1 VVRGRAV
8 HAAALATTGGRS
20 GPIESRARLAAQIR
34 ALVEQYFAAAPPPPA
49 PGEPRLPLHVPSY
62 GADEVNEAIDSL
74 LSTRVTMGEKVRR
87 FEKLWAEYL
96 GVAEAVMVN
105 SGSSANLIA
114 VSALVNPAFPRP
126 LSAGDEVIVPAVAWS
141 TTYFPL
147 VNAGLVPVLVDV
159 DLDTFTIDPEAA
171 ARAIGPRTRAMLP
184 VHLLGNACDMRA
196 LGALA
201 DRHGLVMIEDSC
213 EAHGARFEGK
223 AVGTFGA
230 MGMFSFYFSH
240 HISTIEGGMV
250 VTDDGALADL
260 ARMLRAHGW
269 IRDVKKRPTVA
280 DAPIDE
286 RFLFV
291 NLGYNLRPTELQGAF
306 GIHQMPKLEPY
317 IKIRRDNVE
326 HWNAALRRHARWL
339 RECPGR
345 DTAGSRSV
353 WFGYP
358 ITVRPEAPFTRD
370 ALVEFLEGRGIG
382 TRPIMAGNFRDQP
395 AIRLFPHRVA
405 GSLERAEH
413 VMRQSFFIG
422 NHHAISDADRAYVVT
437 CVDEFMARWA

>member
-1 VVRGRAV
+1 M
-8 HAAALATTGGRS
+8 
-20 GPIESRARLAAQIR
+20 
-34 ALVEQYFAAAPPPPA
+34 EQYFAVAAPPA
-49 PGEPRLPLHVPSY
+49 PGDKRLPLHVPSY

-74 LSTRVTMGEKVRR
+74 LSTRVTMDEKVRR
-87 FEKLWAEYL
+87 FERMWAEYL

-105 SGSSANLIA
+105 SGSSANLVA

-126 LSAGDEVIVPAVAWS
+126 LAAGDEVIVPAVAWS

-147 VNAGLVPVLVDV
+147 VNTGLVPVLVDV

-171 ARAIGPRTRAMLP
+171 ARAVGPRTRGILP
-184 VHLLGNACDMRA
+184 VHLLGNSCDMRA

-201 DRHGLVMIEDSC
+201 ERHGLVMIEDSC

-223 AVGTFGA
+223 PVGTFGA
-230 MGMFSFYFSH
+230 MGTFSFYFSH

-250 VTDDGALADL
+250 VTDDAALADLARTLRAHGWIRDVKRKPTVADL

-269 IRDVKKRPTVA
+269 IRDVKHRPPLA
-280 DAPIDE
+280 EAPIDE

-326 HWNAALRRHARWL
+326 HWNAGLRKYSRWL
-339 RECPGR
+339 LECPGR

-358 ITVRPEAPFTRD
+358 ITVRPQAPFKRE
-370 ALVEFLEGRGIG
+370 ALVEFLEGRGIA

-395 AIRLFPHRVA
+395 AIRLFPHRIA
-405 GSLERAEH
+405 GSLERAEQ
-413 VMRQSFFIG
+413 VMKRSFFIG
-422 NHHAISDADRAYVVT
+422 NHHAISDADRAYVLT
-437 CVDEFMARWA
+437 CIDEFMARWA

>member
-1 VVRGRAV
+1 M
-8 HAAALATTGGRS
+8 
-20 GPIESRARLAAQIR
+20 
-34 ALVEQYFAAAPPPPA
+34 
-49 PGEPRLPLHVPSY
+49 PSY
-62 GADEVNEAIDSL
+62 GAEEVNEAIDSM
-74 LSTRVTMGEKVRR
+74 LSSRVTMGEKVRR
-87 FEKLWAEYL
+87 FERLWAEYL

-105 SGSSANLIA
+105 SGSSANLVAIA
-114 VSALVNPAFPRP
+114 ALVNPAFPRP
-126 LSAGDEVIVPAVAWS
+126 LGPGDEVIVPAVAWS

-171 ARAIGPRTRAMLP
+171 ARAVGPRTRAILP

-201 DRHGLVMIEDSC
+201 ERHGLVMVEDSC

-223 AVGTFGA
+223 PVGTFGA
-230 MGMFSFYFSH
+230 FGTFSFYFSH

-250 VTDDGALADL
+250 VTDDAARADL
-260 ARMLRAHGW
+260 ARTLRAHGW
-269 IRDVKKRPTVA
+269 IRDVKRRPSIT

-306 GIHQMPKLEPY
+306 GIHQMPKLEPF
-317 IKIRRDNVE
+317 IKVRRDNVE
-326 HWNAALRRHARWL
+326 YWNTAVRRHGRWL

-345 DTAGSRSV
+345 DSAGSRSV

-358 ITVRPEAPFTRD
+358 ITVRPEAPFSRET
-370 ALVEFLEGRGIG
+370 LVEFLEGRGIA

-395 AIRLFPHRVA
+395 AIRLFPHRIA
-405 GSLERAEH
+405 GSLKGAEH

-422 NHHAISDADRAYVVT
+422 NHHAISDADRAYVVA
-437 CVDEFMARWA
+437 CLDEFMARWA

>member
-1 VVRGRAV
+1 MD
-8 HAAALATTGGRS
+8 
-20 GPIESRARLAAQIR
+20 
-34 ALVEQYFAAAPPPPA
+34 QYFAATAAPPA

-74 LSTRVTMGEKVRR
+74 LSTHVTMGEKVRR
-87 FEKLWAEYL
+87 FERLWAEYL

-105 SGSSANLIA
+105 SGSSANLVA

-126 LSAGDEVIVPAVAWS
+126 LAAGDEVIVPAVAWS

-171 ARAIGPRTRAMLP
+171 ARAVGPRTRAILP

-196 LGALA
+196 LGALVE
-201 DRHGLVMIEDSC
+201 RHGLAMIEDSC
-213 EAHGARFEGK
+213 EAHGARFESRP
-223 AVGTFGA
+223 VGTFGT
-230 MGMFSFYFSH
+230 MGTFSFYFSH

-250 VTDDGALADL
+250 VTDDPALGDL
-260 ARMLRAHGW
+260 ARTLRAHGW
-269 IRDVKKRPTVA
+269 IRDVKKRPDVQG
-280 DAPIDE
+280 APIDE

-326 HWNAALRRHARWL
+326 FWNAGLRRHARWL
-339 RECPGR
+339 SECPGR

-358 ITVRPEAPFTRD
+358 ITVRPGAPFTRE
-370 ALVEFLEGRGIG
+370 ALVEFLEGRGIA

-395 AIRLFPHRVA
+395 AIRLFPHRIA
-405 GSLERAEH
+405 GSLERAEQ
-413 VMRQSFFIG
+413 VMKQSFFIG
-422 NHHAISDADRAYVVT
+422 NHHAIGDADRAYVLT
-437 CVDEFMARWA
+437 CIDEFMARWA

>member
-1 VVRGRAV
+1 
-8 HAAALATTGGRS
+8 
-20 GPIESRARLAAQIR
+20 
-34 ALVEQYFAAAPPPPA
+34 
-49 PGEPRLPLHVPSY
+49 VPSY
-62 GADEVNEAIDSL
+62 GAEEVNEAIDSM
-74 LSTRVTMGEKVRR
+74 LSSRVTMGEKVRR
-87 FEKLWAEYL
+87 FERLWAEYL

-105 SGSSANLIA
+105 SGSSANLVAIA
-114 VSALVNPAFPRP
+114 ALVNPAFPRP
-126 LSAGDEVIVPAVAWS
+126 LGPGDEVIVPAVAWS

-171 ARAIGPRTRAMLP
+171 ARAVGPRTRAILP

-201 DRHGLVMIEDSC
+201 ERHGLVMVEDSC

-223 AVGTFGA
+223 PVGTFGA
-230 MGMFSFYFSH
+230 FGTFSFYFSH

-250 VTDDGALADL
+250 VTDDAARADL
-260 ARMLRAHGW
+260 ARTLRAHGW
-269 IRDVKKRPTVA
+269 IRDVKRRPSIT

-306 GIHQMPKLEPY
+306 GIHQMPKLEPF
-317 IKIRRDNVE
+317 IKVRRDNVE
-326 HWNAALRRHARWL
+326 YWNTAVRRHGRWL

-345 DTAGSRSV
+345 DSAGSRSV

-358 ITVRPEAPFTRD
+358 ITVRPEAPFSRET
-370 ALVEFLEGRGIG
+370 LVEFLEGRGIA

-395 AIRLFPHRVA
+395 AIRLFPHRIA
-405 GSLERAEH
+405 GSLKGAEH

-422 NHHAISDADRAYVVT
+422 NHHAISDADRAYVVA
-437 CVDEFMARWA
+437 CLDEFMARWA

>member
-1 VVRGRAV
+1 M
-8 HAAALATTGGRS
+8 ATAGWRS
-20 GPIESRARLAAQIR
+20 GPIDSRDHLAAQIR
-34 ALVEQYFAAAPPPPA
+34 ALVEQYFAAAAPPPHE
-49 PGEPRLPLHVPSY
+49 EPRLPLHVPSY

-105 SGSSANLIA
+105 SGSSANLVA
-114 VSALVNPAFPRP
+114 VSALVNPGFPRALKP
-126 LSAGDEVIVPAVAWS
+126 GDEVIVPAVAWS

-171 ARAIGPRTRAMLP
+171 AQAIGPRTRAMLP
-184 VHLLGNACDMRA
+184 VHLMGNACDMRA

-201 DRHGLVMIEDSC
+201 DRHGLVIIEDAC
-213 EAHGARFEGK
+213 EAHGAHFEGK
-223 AVGTFGA
+223 PVGTFGA
-230 MGMFSFYFSH
+230 MGTFSFYFSH

-250 VTDDGALADL
+250 VTDDGDLADL

-269 IRDVKKRPTVA
+269 IRDVRRRPAVA
-280 DAPIDE
+280 NPPIEE

-291 NLGYNLRPTELQGAF
+291 NLGFNLRPTELQGAF
-306 GIHQMPKLEPY
+306 GIHQMPKLEAY
-317 IKIRRDNVE
+317 IKMRRDNTE
-326 HWNAALRRHARWL
+326 YWNAALRRHAAWL
-339 RECPGR
+339 AECPGR
-345 DTAGSRSV
+345 DSAGSRSV

-358 ITVRPEAPFTRD
+358 ITVRSEAPFTREE
-370 ALVEFLEGRGIG
+370 LVTFLERRGIA

-395 AIRLFPHRVA
+395 AIQLFPHRVA

-437 CVDEFMARWA
+437 CIDDFMAGRV

>member
-1 VVRGRAV
+1 M
-8 HAAALATTGGRS
+8 
-20 GPIESRARLAAQIR
+20 
-34 ALVEQYFAAAPPPPA
+34 PA
-49 PGEPRLPLHVPSY
+49 PAADDVRLPLHVPSY

-74 LSTRVTMGEKVRR
+74 LSTRVTMGDKVRR
-87 FEKLWAEYL
+87 FEQLWAEYL
-96 GVAEAVMVN
+96 GVGEAVMVN
-105 SGSSANLIA
+105 SGSSANLVA

-126 LSAGDEVIVPAVAWS
+126 LAPGDEVIVPAVAWS

-159 DLDTFTIDPEAA
+159 DLDTFTMDPDAA
-171 ARAIGPRTRAMLP
+171 ARAIGPRTRALLP

-201 DRHGLVMIEDSC
+201 DRHGLLMIEDSC

-223 AVGTFGA
+223 PVGTFGA
-230 MGMFSFYFSH
+230 MGTFSFYFSH

-250 VTDDGALADL
+250 VTDDPALADL
-260 ARMLRAHGW
+260 ARTLRAHGW
-269 IRDVKKRPTVA
+269 IRDLKRRPLITE
-280 DAPIDE
+280 APIDE

-291 NLGYNLRPTELQGAF
+291 NVGYNLRPTELQGAF

-326 HWNAALRRHARWL
+326 HWNGALRRHARWL

-358 ITVRPEAPFTRD
+358 ISVRPQAPFSRD
-370 ALVEFLEGRGIG
+370 ELASFLEKRGIA

-395 AIRLFPHRVA
+395 AIRLFPHRIA
-405 GSLERAEH
+405 GTLERAEL

-422 NHHAISDADRAYVVT
+422 NHHAISEHDRAYVVT
-437 CVDEFMARWA
+437 TIDEFMTKWA

>member
-1 VVRGRAV
+1 
-8 HAAALATTGGRS
+8 
-20 GPIESRARLAAQIR
+20 
-34 ALVEQYFAAAPPPPA
+34 
-49 PGEPRLPLHVPSY
+49 
-62 GADEVNEAIDSL
+62 
-74 LSTRVTMGEKVRR
+74 
-87 FEKLWAEYL
+87 
-96 GVAEAVMVN
+96 
-105 SGSSANLIA
+105 
-114 VSALVNPAFPRP
+114 
-126 LSAGDEVIVPAVAWS
+126 
-141 TTYFPL
+141 
-147 VNAGLVPVLVDV
+147 VPVLVDV

-230 MGMFSFYFSH
+230 MGTFSFYFSH

-269 IRDVKKRPTVA
+269 IRDLKKRPAVA
-280 DAPIDE
+280 GAPIDE

-291 NLGYNLRPTELQGAF
+291 NVGYNLRPTELQGAF

-326 HWNAALRRHARWL
+326 HWNAALRRYARWL

-422 NHHAISDADRAYVVT
+422 NHHAIRDADRAYVVT